1 MALSRAMALEMRSL
15 STLPVARTRMGDVVD
30 CFAAAMVPCAF
41 REESSMPFYPAVA
54 LLLVLLAAVGHAGQA
69 PQPLPALNL
78 TPAEQAWLK
87 QHATLRVAGPRAFP
101 PFHFVDQKKPQG
113 MAVDYLQLVAERLGL
128 TLDYQPELTWT
139 EVLAGVR
146 ERRLDLIACTAAS
159 PERDAYLSLT
169 TPHLSF
175 PLVILTRRDAPFVAN
190 LGDLRGQRI
199 ALTKGIMTRD
209 WLVGDGLVFTTVD
222 VATLNE
228 ELEAVASGRADA
240 AVQNLASASYHIEK
254 RGLTN
259 LKVAAPTPYGNYD
272 LSIGVRSDWPELVG
286 LLNRTLASIDQARHS
301 AIRQKWMAVR
311 YEFGWR
317 LRDILLWSGSIAA
330 VAIAVIAFIAR
341 SNRRLAAEIA
351 ERRRIEGEKEALIVD
366 LQQALEENRC
376 LHGIL
381 PLCSHCKK
389 IRTADGSWEEVD
401 LYIHKHSQADISHS
415 ICPDCVKTH
424 YPQLRAGKSSS
435 AA

>member
-1 MALSRAMALEMRSL
+1 M
-15 STLPVARTRMGDVVD
+15 PVRPVV
-30 CFAAAMVPCAF
+30 V
-41 REESSMPFYPAVA
+41 
-54 LLLVLLAAVGHAGQA
+54 LLLVLLAGLVRAGEA
-69 PQPLPALNL
+69 PPLPEL
-78 TPAEQAWLK
+78 TLSPTEQAWLK
-87 QHATLRVAGPRAFP
+87 QHARLRVAGPRAFP
-101 PFHFVDQKKPQG
+101 PFHFIAQGQAQG

-128 TLDYQPELTWT
+128 TLDYHPELSWS
-139 EVLAGVR
+139 EVLGGIKAR
-146 ERRLDLIACTAAS
+146 QLDLIACTAAS

-209 WLVGDGLVFTTVD
+209 WLIGDGLVFTAME

-286 LLNRTLASIDQARHS
+286 LLNRALASIDQNRHS

-317 LRDILLWSGSIAA
+317 LRDILLWSGSIAVIA
-330 VAIAVIAFIAR
+330 VAVIAAIAR

-351 ERRRIEGEKEALIVD
+351 ERRKVEEEKEALIVD
-366 LQQALEENRC
+366 LQLALEENRS

-389 IRTADGSWEEVD
+389 IRTDDGSWEEVD

-415 ICPDCVKTH
+415 ICPDCLKTH
-424 YPQLRAGKSSS
+424 YPQVRAGKSSS